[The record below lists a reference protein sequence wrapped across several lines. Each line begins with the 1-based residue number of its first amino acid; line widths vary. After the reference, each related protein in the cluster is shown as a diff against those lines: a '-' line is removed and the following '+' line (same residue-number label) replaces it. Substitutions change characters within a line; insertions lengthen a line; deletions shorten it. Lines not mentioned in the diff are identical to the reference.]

1 MDLIAIFHLEQ
12 IQYNKI
18 DSMQSYKQ
26 RRFFA
31 LIASNRWLST
41 GCHEK

>member
-26 RRFFA
+26 KTF
-31 LIASNRWLST
+31 LCIN
-41 GCHEK
+41 CP